1 MPDET
6 ENLTEREKD
15 VLRLL
20 AQGKMNKEI
29 AAELFISE
37 RTVKFYVS
45 AILSKLG
52 AGNRTEA
59 VAFAAQRGLVK
70 L

>member
-1 MPDET
+1 
-6 ENLTEREKD
+6 LG
-15 VLRLL
+15 LL
-20 AQGKMNKEI
+20 AQGKPNKEI
-29 AAELFISE
+29 AGELFISE

-45 AILSKLG
+45 AILGKLG

-59 VAFAAQRGLVK
+59 VAIAAQRGLVK